1 MGAVIVVNIV
11 QIADQVLLLFLSK
24 VFEYASKTQ
33 LLKHINSNTNSLF
46 LEICIA

>member
-1 MGAVIVVNIV
+1 MGAVLVVNVV

>member
-1 MGAVIVVNIV
+1 MGAVLVVNVV
-11 QIADQVLLLFLSK
+11 QIADQELLLFLSK

-33 LLKHINSNTNSLF
+33 LLKHTNSNTIFLF